1 VKLLVVLL
9 RIAFGAAT
17 RPVFA
22 GLVLALLL
30 ASATAHADNVTVG
43 LFAPSAPFPSTAA
56 RVELANKLGDHL
68 GKALGSTGSGR
79 NYARAGDYSSAVKKG
94 DITIAVVDASYLAVA
109 GGNYTVLAAA
119 VRGGD
124 TSHGWQLVA
133 RGGADKIAALK
144 GKRVLVPSLGG
155 RESDFVINALF
166 GGDIAKDFF
175 GKIEAA
181 PDTASTLAALGL
193 GKADAAIVPAG
204 VTLPGGTSVIVSLP
218 SLPGPV
224 LVAYGNVSAQQK
236 QALAAAATSFS
247 GDSTISG
254 FKSADADA
262 VRSVARRF
270 TVPVKRGPHVTP
282 NVRLVVGDLVEGRT
296 FAIERTPVTTFAA
309 APAVGK

>member
-1 VKLLVVLL
+1 MKSLV
-9 RIAFGAAT
+9 A
-17 RPVFA
+17 
-22 GLVLALLL
+22 LAITL
-30 ASATAHADNVTVG
+30 ASVTAAADNVTVG

-68 GKALGSTGSGR
+68 GKALGGTGAGR

-124 TSHGWQLVA
+124 TSPAWQLVA
-133 RGGADKIAALK
+133 RGADSISALR

-155 RESDFVINALF
+155 RETDFVVNVLF
-166 GGDIAKDFF
+166 AGDVTKDYF

-204 VTLPGGTSVIVSLP
+204 VPLPSGTSAVVALP
-218 SLPGPV
+218 SLTGPV
-224 LVAYGNVSAQQK
+224 LVAYGTVNAQQK
-236 QALAAAATSFS
+236 QALAAAAASFS
-247 GDSTISG
+247 GDGTISG
-254 FKSADADA
+254 FKTADADA

-296 FAIERTPVTTFAA
+296 FSIERSAVTAFAS
-309 APAVGK
+309 APTVLK

>member
-1 VKLLVVLL
+1 MKVVLL
-9 RIAFGAAT
+9 LAAIAVST
-17 RPVFA
+17 
-22 GLVLALLL
+22 
-30 ASATAHADNVTVG
+30 SAHADNITVG

-68 GKALGSTGSGR
+68 GKAIGGTGSGR

-94 DITIAVVDASYLAVA
+94 DIEVAVVDASYLAVA

-124 TSHGWQLVA
+124 SAFAWQLVA

-144 GKRVLVPSLGG
+144 GKKLLVPSIGG
-155 RESDFVINALF
+155 RETDFVINALF
-166 GGDIAKDFF
+166 AGDITKDYF

-204 VTLPGGTSVIVSLP
+204 VTLPSGTSVVVTLP
-218 SLPGPV
+218 SLPGQV
-224 LVAYGNVSAQQK
+224 LVAYGNVNAQQK
-236 QALAAAATSFS
+236 QALGAAAASFA
-247 GDSTISG
+247 GDATIAG
-254 FKSADADA
+254 FRAADADA
-262 VRSVARRF
+262 VRAIARRF
-270 TVPVKRGPHVTP
+270 TVAVKRGPHVVP

-296 FAIERTPVTTFAA
+296 FTIERTPVTAFAA
-309 APAVGK
+309 AATPK

>member
-1 VKLLVVLL
+1 
-9 RIAFGAAT
+9 
-17 RPVFA
+17 
-22 GLVLALLL
+22 
-30 ASATAHADNVTVG
+30 
-43 LFAPSAPFPSTAA
+43 
-56 RVELANKLGDHL
+56 
-68 GKALGSTGSGR
+68 
-79 NYARAGDYSSAVKKG
+79 VKKG

-133 RGGADKIAALK
+133 RGADSIGALK

-166 GGDIAKDFF
+166 SGDIAKDYF

-204 VTLPGGTSVIVSLP
+204 VTLPGGTNVVVSLP
-218 SLPGPV
+218 SLTGPV
-224 LVAYGNVSAQQK
+224 LVAYGSVTASQK
-236 QALAAAATSFS
+236 QALAAAAASFS
-247 GDSTISG
+247 GDGTISG
-254 FKSADADA
+254 FKAADADA
-262 VRSVARRF
+262 VKSVARRF

-282 NVRLVVGDLVEGRT
+282 NVRFVVGDLLEGR
-296 FAIERTPVTTFAA
+296 APLSIERTPVTSFAA
-309 APAVGK
+309 SPAVNK

>member
-1 VKLLVVLL
+1 MKLLV
-9 RIAFGAAT
+9 
-17 RPVFA
+17 
-22 GLVLALLL
+22 ALCVVL
-30 ASATAHADNVTVG
+30 ASATAYAENVTVG

-68 GKALGSTGSGR
+68 GKALNGTGSGR

-94 DITIAVVDASYLAVA
+94 DITVAVVDASYLAVA
-109 GGNYTVLAAA
+109 GCNYTVLAAS

-124 TSHGWQLVA
+124 TSPAWQLVA
-133 RGGADKIAALK
+133 RGADSISALR

-155 RESDFVINALF
+155 RESDFVINVLF
-166 GGDIAKDFF
+166 SGDVAKDYF

-181 PDTASTLAALGL
+181 PDTASALAALGL

-204 VTLPGGTSVIVSLP
+204 VTLPGGSNVVVALP
-218 SLPGPV
+218 SLTGPV
-224 LVAYGNVSAQQK
+224 LVAYGTVNAQQR
-236 QALAAAATSFS
+236 QSLAAAAVSFS
-247 GDSTISG
+247 GDGTISG

-282 NVRLVVGDLVEGRT
+282 NVRLVVGDLVETRT
-296 FAIERTPVTTFAA
+296 FNIERTPVTAFAS
-309 APAVGK
+309 APTVAK

>member
-1 VKLLVVLL
+1 MRLV
-9 RIAFGAAT
+9 
-17 RPVFA
+17 
-22 GLVLALLL
+22 GLVAIAILF
-30 ASATAHADNVTVG
+30 ASTVARAETVTVG

-56 RVELANKLGDHL
+56 RVELANKLGDQL
-68 GKALGSTGSGR
+68 GKARGSSGSGR

-119 VRGGD
+119 VRNGD
-124 TSHGWQLVA
+124 TSPAWQLVA
-133 RGGADKIAALK
+133 RGTDSISALR

-155 RESDFVINALF
+155 RESDFVINVLF
-166 GGDIAKDFF
+166 GGDVAKDYF

-204 VTLPGGTSVIVSLP
+204 VTLPGGTNVVVALP
-218 SLPGPV
+218 SLSGPV
-224 LVAYGNVSAQQK
+224 LVAYGNMSAQKK
-236 QALAAAATSFS
+236 QSLVAAAASFA

-254 FKSADADA
+254 FKAADADV

-270 TVPVKRGPHVTP
+270 TVPVKRGPQVTP

-296 FAIERTPVTTFAA
+296 FAIERTPVTAFAS
-309 APAVGK
+309 APTVAK

>member
-1 VKLLVVLL
+1 VKLYVT
-9 RIAFGAAT
+9 AT
-17 RPVFA
+17 ILA
-22 GLVLALLL
+22 TILVLGST
-30 ASATAHADNVTVG
+30 ASAQNVTVG

-68 GKALGSTGSGR
+68 GKALGGTGSGR

-94 DITIAVVDASYLAVA
+94 DITVAVVDASYLAIA

-124 TSHGWQLVA
+124 TTPAWQLVA
-133 RGGADKIAALK
+133 RGADSIGALK

-155 RESDFVINALF
+155 RENDFVINVLF
-166 GGDIAKDFF
+166 GGDVAKDFF

-204 VTLPGGTSVIVSLP
+204 VALPSGTNTVVALP
-218 SLPGPV
+218 SLTGPV
-224 LVAYGNVSAQQK
+224 LVAYGTVSAQQK
-236 QALAAAATSFS
+236 QQLAAAATSFA
-247 GDSTISG
+247 GDGTISG
-254 FKSADADA
+254 FKGADADA

-282 NVRLVVGDLVEGRT
+282 NVRLVVGELVEGRT
-296 FAIERTPVTTFAA
+296 FSIERSNVTAFAS
-309 APAVGK
+309 APTVAK

>member
-1 VKLLVVLL
+1 VKLLVILA
-9 RIAFGAAT
+9 I
-17 RPVFA
+17 
-22 GLVLALLL
+22 VLA
-30 ASATAHADNVTVG
+30 STTARAENVTVG

-68 GKALGSTGSGR
+68 GKALKGTGSGR

-94 DITIAVVDASYLAVA
+94 DITVAVVDASYLAVA

-119 VRGGD
+119 VRGGA
-124 TSHGWQLVA
+124 TSPGWQLVA
-133 RGGADKIAALK
+133 RGADSIGALR

-155 RESDFVINALF
+155 RESDFVINVLF
-166 GGDIAKDFF
+166 GGDVAKDYF

-204 VTLPGGTSVIVSLP
+204 VTLPSGTSTIVALP
-218 SLPGPV
+218 SLTGPV
-224 LVAYGNVSAQQK
+224 LVAYGNTSAQQK
-236 QALAAAATSFS
+236 QALAAAAASFS
-247 GDSTISG
+247 GDGTISG
-254 FKSADADA
+254 FKAADADA

-270 TVPVKRGPHVTP
+270 TVPIKRGPHVTP

-296 FAIERTPVTTFAA
+296 FGIERSSVTAFAS
-309 APAVGK
+309 APTVSK

>member
-1 VKLLVVLL
+1 MKRLLV
-9 RIAFGAAT
+9 AA
-17 RPVFA
+17 A
-22 GLVLALLL
+22 ILA
-30 ASATAHADNVTVG
+30 ASTTAHADTVTVG

-56 RVELANKLGDHL
+56 RVELANKLGGHL
-68 GKALGSTGSGR
+68 GKALSATGAGR

-94 DITIAVVDASYLAVA
+94 DITVAVVDAAYLAVA

-119 VRGGD
+119 VRNGD
-124 TSHGWQLVA
+124 TSPAWQLVA
-133 RGGADKIAALK
+133 RGADSITALR

-166 GGDIAKDFF
+166 GGDVTKDYF

-181 PDTASTLAALGL
+181 TDTASVLAALGL

-204 VTLPGGTSVIVSLP
+204 VTLPGGTNVVVSLP
-218 SLPGPV
+218 QLTGPV
-224 LVAYGNVSAQQK
+224 LVAYGSVSAQQK
-236 QALAAAATSFS
+236 QALAAAAASFS
-247 GDSTISG
+247 GDATISG
-254 FKSADADA
+254 FKAADADA

-296 FAIERTPVTTFAA
+296 FSIERTPVTTFAA
-309 APAVGK
+309 SPTVIK